1 MGNVFNDSLSNH
13 LTSDSWVL
21 NDAITVLDRFLI
33 STVHLPT
40 YNDGGDDVNGNKD
53 QDNDHQD
60 QNPFRRLF
68 VVVLLFLFAW
78 NDKVKFSSKIP
89 INKVFQVEFIVIE
102 VKMRTLTF
110 YCKLWILLDDKNVLL
125 LVKCHK
131 RLFCLPRLMDWFMP
145 KDKIFCYFS

>member
-21 NDAITVLDRFLI
+21 NDAITVLDRFFI
-33 STVHLPT
+33 STVHFPT
-40 YNDGGDDVNGNKD
+40 DNDGGDDVNGNKD
-53 QDNDHQD
+53 QDNDDQD
-60 QNPFRRLF
+60 QNDNSPFRRLF

-102 VKMRTLTF
+102 VQMRTLTF
-110 YCKLWILLDDKNVLL
+110 CCKL
-125 LVKCHK
+125 
-131 RLFCLPRLMDWFMP
+131 
-145 KDKIFCYFS
+145 